1 MFNNYPNYSEFVAGL
16 QEASHALR
24 LSLQTVVH
32 SGSQLKLVPR
42 GLLLPPG
49 GFTLALLLCQAAVLL
64 LQGLELSV
72 LARGHVVLKHSTHA
86 SDGVGLHGVVLF
98 LLSLG
103 LVCGALLVG
112 LLAGPLPLLLGLE
125 CHSLVV
131 EQVLAL
137 ELGAARGKGRH
148 VLLRAV
154 ESLASSLHLCF

>member
-42 GLLLPPG
+42 GLFLPPG

-64 LQGLELSV
+64 LQSLELGV
-72 LARGHVVLKHSTHA
+72 LARGHVVLEHSTHA

-103 LVCGALLVG
+103 VMCGALLFA
-112 LLAGPLPLLLGLE
+112 LLAGPLFLLLGLE
-125 CHSLVV
+125 CDSLVV
-131 EQVLAL
+131 KQIFAL
-137 ELGAARGKGRH
+137 KLGAAGGEGRH
-148 VLLRAV
+148 ILLRAV